1 MLEDLTE
8 NLGNVADAARTQLPP
23 HVLIAK
29 RSLGHDVVT
38 KSAARG
44 AHHVAPGVVGGA
56 EAVAEL
62 VYKGVLRVCKVKP
75 RPLVLEGEEA
85 SVEPDVTV
93 RVIECA
99 ET

>member
-8 NLGNVADAARTQLPP
+8 NLVNVADAARTQLPP
-23 HVLIAK
+23 HVLIAQ

-44 AHHVAPGVVGGA
+44 AHHVILGVVGGA

-62 VYKGVLRVCKVKP
+62 VDEGVLRVCQVQP
-75 RPLVLEGEEA
+75 CPLVLEGEKAGVEA
-85 SVEPDVTV
+85 DVTV
-93 RVIECA
+93 VIIECA